1 MAEIEVETTAAN
13 AKGGEAIT
21 PGKAPVEPGPRAP
34 ARVAWRDFS
43 MAIALVAIFAFF
55 AISSPT
61 FVSARNLSNLA
72 VELSIT
78 AVLALG
84 ILMIIVTSQMDLS
97 VGSGVGLFG
106 GLAAVLSFE
115 EQWPA
120 PAAMLVALVIAIIVW
135 TLMGAIIVKQR
146 VPAFIITLA
155 GLLVFKGLHW
165 LVIHNET
172 IPIATAGQ
180 ENAYSLLTTYFVPK
194 LAGYVLAALV
204 VAGAAW
210 TRIAARRER
219 IALGLDV
226 EPAAD
231 TYARGLVVGQHVF
244 LFVILC
250 NQYRGVP
257 LPAVILAVTAFVVWI
272 VTQHTRF
279 GRYLYAIGGNEEA
292 ARISGIA
299 VDKVVIGAFAVMGGI
314 VALTGFMQ
322 TAYSGASTT
331 TVGSLM
337 ELDAIAACVIGG
349 TSLRGGRGTVTG
361 VLFGALIM
369 ASLLNGMTLMAVSP
383 EIKLIARG
391 LVLAVAVWM
400 DVRLARS

>member
-1 MAEIEVETTAAN
+1 MRI
-13 AKGGEAIT
+13 
-21 PGKAPVEPGPRAP
+21 
-34 ARVAWRDFS
+34 RDFS
-43 MAIALVAIFAFF
+43 MVIALLVIGLFF
-55 AISSPT
+55 SVSAPA

-84 ILMIIVTSQMDLS
+84 MLMIILTSHVDLS

-106 GLAAVLSFE
+106 GIAAVFVFE
-115 EQWPA
+115 RGWPA
-120 PAAMLVALVIAIIVW
+120 PASMVAALLLAIAVW

-146 VPAFIITLA
+146 IPAFIITLA

-165 LVIHNET
+165 LAIHNAT
-172 IPIATAGQ
+172 IPVAPGGT
-180 ENAYSLLTTYFVPK
+180 ENTLSMLTTYYVPK
-194 LAGYVLAALV
+194 PAGLGLAAAI
-204 VAGAAW
+204 VAAAAW
-210 TRIAARRER
+210 AQMRGRKQRAA
-219 IALGLDV
+219 LDLEL
-226 EPAAD
+226 EPLED
-231 TYARGLVVGQHVF
+231 TVARVFIMGQLVF
-244 LFVILC
+244 LFVIVC
-250 NQYRGVP
+250 NQYRGIP
-257 LPAVILAVTAFVVWI
+257 LPALILAATAFVVWV
-272 VTQHTRF
+272 VTQHMRF

-299 VDKVVIGAFAVMGGI
+299 VDRVVIGAFAIMGGI

-331 TVGSLM
+331 TVGGLM

-383 EIKLIARG
+383 EIKFIARG
-391 LVLAVAVWM
+391 LVLALAVWM
-400 DVRLARS
+400 DVRLAKGS